1 MGKIHRNMEG
11 YNDPTAGQALDMVR
25 KEEREVERRIKEC
38 LTHIRWVAEKCD
50 LAIVNRVRFRDL
62 RTGKEYR

>member
-1 MGKIHRNMEG
+1 MGKIHKNAEG
-11 YNDPTAGQALDMVR
+11 YNDPTAGWALDTVR
-25 KEEREVERRIKEC
+25 KEEREVERRIQEC
-38 LTHIRWVAEKCD
+38 LTHMRWVAEKCD